1 MKTPYDQPTAVP
13 TRKVTWGIV
22 ALLVSQVIAE
32 AILMQLPADTLV
44 DAQLL
49 IAVIEGGLTTAAT
62 FTAAYFVRERE

>member
-1 MKTPYDQPTAVP
+1 MKILIDQPTVAP

-32 AILMQLPADTLV
+32 VILMQLPPDTLV

-49 IAVIEGGLTTAAT
+49 ISVIEGGLTTAVT
-62 FTAAYFVRERE
+62 FAAAYFVRERA